1 MAARVLEGFWLRLVK
16 LGYLPDKTMFGFT
29 YTLTWGFVMYLF
41 ELDKSIL
48 NRSLTSSMEFLYKES
63 DKPLQSYKELIP
75 IDIPGV
81 TD

>member
-1 MAARVLEGFWLRLVK
+1 MEGFWLRLVK
-16 LGYLPDKTMFGFT
+16 LGYLPDKTMFNHT
-29 YTLTWGFVMYLF
+29 YTITWGFVMYLF

-81 TD
+81 SN